1 MVGELDSVE
10 GVLRLSDFL
19 GRTAL
24 LIVLDDSDQV
34 ERRIAAARQQ
44 GLQVCTGKVGSM
56 DLPKIIAAVETA
68 ARREGLLDSSYR
80 AHHAIYHATI
90 DALQGLTR
98 GPVELGNMLRTVG
111 LRYAVVIGPRIAN
124 DGEGPWLA
132 VAMYGTIGAPIK
144 GHEHEACGLGIN
156 HL

>member
-1 MVGELDSVE
+1 M
-10 GVLRLSDFL
+10 SDYL

-24 LIVLDDSDQV
+24 LIALDDSEQA
-34 ERRIAAARQQ
+34 ERRAAAARQQ
-44 GLQVCTGKVGSM
+44 GLRICSGKVGSM
-56 DLPKIIAAVETA
+56 ELPKIIAAVETA
-68 ARREGLLDSSYR
+68 ARREGLIDGGYR
-80 AHHAIYHATI
+80 AQHAIYHATI

-124 DGEGPWLA
+124 DGEGLWLA

>member
-1 MVGELDSVE
+1 M
-10 GVLRLSDFL
+10 
-19 GRTAL
+19 
-24 LIVLDDSDQV
+24 IILDDSDQV

-44 GLQVCTGKVGSM
+44 GLRICTGKIGSM

-68 ARREGLLDSSYR
+68 ARREGLIDANYR
-80 AHHAIYHATI
+80 AQHAIYHATI

-98 GPVELGNMLRTVG
+98 GPIELGNMLRTVG
-111 LRYAVVIGPRIAN
+111 LRYTVVIGPRMPN
-124 DGEGPWLA
+124 DGEGLWIA
-132 VAMYGTIGAPIK
+132 VAMYGMIGAPIK

>member
-1 MVGELDSVE
+1 
-10 GVLRLSDFL
+10 
-19 GRTAL
+19 
-24 LIVLDDSDQV
+24 
-34 ERRIAAARQQ
+34 
-44 GLQVCTGKVGSM
+44 
-56 DLPKIIAAVETA
+56 
-68 ARREGLLDSSYR
+68 
-80 AHHAIYHATI
+80 TI

-124 DGEGPWLA
+124 DGEGPWIA

>member
-1 MVGELDSVE
+1 M
-10 GVLRLSDFL
+10 SDYL

-24 LIVLDDSDQV
+24 LIALDDSEQA
-34 ERRIAAARQQ
+34 ERRADAARQQ
-44 GLQVCTGKVGSM
+44 GLRICSGKVGSM
-56 DLPKIIAAVETA
+56 ELPKIIAAVETA
-68 ARREGLLDSSYR
+68 ARREGLIDGSYR
-80 AHHAIYHATI
+80 AQHAIYHATI

-111 LRYAVVIGPRIAN
+111 LRYAVVIGPRVAN
-124 DGEGPWLA
+124 DGEGLWLA